1 MGYVIT
7 SHHIDAQSYYSLIHI
22 IAYRGWVWLN
32 EPNTLRGYL
41 MPRGHKRC
49 WEEALNAF
57 KGRRLKQQRR
67 PGNVHTIG
75 CHTWHI
81 SNMKVLEQINYT
93 WQRWVHAINV
103 IIVVVVGIA
112 PAVKK
117 PVDAQIVCQERT
129 DNVRMEKP
137 LLSVP
142 EWKNARTEKN
152 KVANKPIPE
161 DGSTNA
167 SQITIDTEENT
178 MKVRSEKSR
187 MTLKTVITA
196 DQEPVTERWSGTFHS
211 LQRQPLPPSSGLKW
225 MEKPLPIHLNVIT
238 KRLFT

>member
-1 MGYVIT
+1 
-7 SHHIDAQSYYSLIHI
+7 
-22 IAYRGWVWLN
+22 
-32 EPNTLRGYL
+32 
-41 MPRGHKRC
+41 MPGKNGQC
-49 WEEALNAF
+49 ENGKTVA
-57 KGRRLKQQRR
+57 
-67 PGNVHTIG
+67 
-75 CHTWHI
+75 I
-81 SNMKVLEQINYT
+81 S
-93 WQRWVHAINV
+93 A
-103 IIVVVVGIA
+103 
-112 PAVKK
+112 
-117 PVDAQIVCQERT
+117 
-129 DNVRMEKP
+129 RME
-137 LLSVP
+137 
-142 EWKNARTEKN
+142 ERQNGKN